1 MRKVFINHTV
11 YILLNLAILQML
23 LHWITSLEL
32 RLGVAVIKMRW
43 VVHKRLSL
51 VVRVRNWFLKRGTGQ
66 LVGEVMDEDVILMVK
81 DLVVKVP
88 IFKIT
93 VHPIL
98 N

>member
-11 YILLNLAILQML
+11 YVLLDLAILQML

-66 LVGEVMDEDVILMVK
+66 LVGEVMNEDVILMVK

>member
-11 YILLNLAILQML
+11 YVLLDLAILQML